1 MTAQEHNR
9 MLGIFY
15 AVYGSLRLVG
25 LLFTVI
31 LVPFYVNM
39 FARMPGGAADFPVGL
54 IWTIL
59 IVTGILSLV
68 FGAIDLTAAYG
79 ILKRKPWGKTMGIV
93 ASIPALLGV
102 PLGTALGI
110 YALWFFNGVGKSY
123 YEKPQQ
129 QWMPQGELRDAG
141 ASANWSDY
149 QSQRKSE
156 YVPPREPPNW
166 R

>member
-31 LVPFYVNM
+31 LAPFYLSM
-39 FARMPGGAADFPVGL
+39 FERMPRGGADFPVNL

-59 IVTGILSLV
+59 IFTGLLSLV
-68 FGAIDLTAAYG
+68 FGTIDLTAAYG

-93 ASIPALLGV
+93 AAIPALLGI
-102 PLGTALGI
+102 PLGTALGV

-129 QWMPQGELRDAG
+129 WMPQGQLRDAG
-141 ASANWSDY
+141 ASTNWSDY
-149 QSQRKSE
+149 ESQRKSE
-156 YVPPREPPNW
+156 YVPPRQPPNW